1 MAHFLKFM
9 SSPAPWDTIF
19 RQSAHSCAKENLNLW
34 CEALFFIFLFQRP
47 FGQNPKFPSLR
58 AAPLFS
64 FPCCAFYIAFPW
76 CELACVGDSALV
88 MAGIACRSILN
99 YNTFRFLWSCDGQ
112 TREMDLHFLFF
123 RCDSPKQ
130 CLQATFY
137 ENRAAFK
144 NDQANFLSDKIMFQ
158 VPDQNSQILWF
169 ILCGDSRQIHCV
181 YF

>member
-1 MAHFLKFM
+1 MLRMKNDMCIF
-9 SSPAPWDTIF
+9 SVCQIF
-19 RQSAHSCAKENLNLW
+19 RFLSIRALSCLRRRTFWGCRQA
-34 CEALFFIFLFQRP
+34 R
-47 FGQNPKFPSLR
+47 LR

-88 MAGIACRSILN
+88 MAGIACHSIVN

-137 ENRAAFK
+137 ENRAASK
-144 NDQANFLSDKIMFQ
+144 NHQANFLSNKIMLQ

>member
-1 MAHFLKFM
+1 MIRASSKECFRKVVKFEIFEHSGFLLPPLAHFLRLSAR
-9 SSPAPWDTIF
+9 SS
-19 RQSAHSCAKENLNLW
+19 AKENVSSS
-34 CEALFFIFLFQRP
+34 APR
-47 FGQNPKFPSLR
+47 LR

-144 NDQANFLSDKIMFQ
+144 NHQANFLSNKIMLQ